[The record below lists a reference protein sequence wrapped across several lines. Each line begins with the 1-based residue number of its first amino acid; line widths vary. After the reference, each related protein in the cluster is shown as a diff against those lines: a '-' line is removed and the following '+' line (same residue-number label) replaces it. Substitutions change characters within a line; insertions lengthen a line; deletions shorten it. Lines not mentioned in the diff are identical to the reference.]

1 MCTSPLRQQVLMS
14 GKRVSEVSV
23 TRSTSATDMALA
35 SLAIYGGMLQ
45 AIREF
50 LDAHPLRLVCD
61 TEDHQLCDPQIGGY
75 YTATDSASLAIIMAG
90 IAPIH

>member
-1 MCTSPLRQQVLMS
+1 MS

-35 SLAIYGGMLQ
+35 SLAIYGEMLQ

-75 YTATDSASLAIIMAG
+75 YTATDSPSLAIIMAG